1 MANERTLPMLLLNL
15 GGEMVYI
22 LEQRLQAQRVPQE
35 KADKVLLDICR
46 LLLHDRFMVE
56 LLVPQPLGHV
66 AALRTFFRDLAHAS
80 IMRLDDDS
88 MSKMW
93 DLMTMAVK
101 QQALRADSPGE
112 LLQATLNHIEYM
124 GEHVPG
130 VAAEAEQARQGLLA
144 FYSRMPSGEL
154 QAVRYGVLNYL
165 QGLAVRVSLYLK
177 HGLQDMHGR
186 LLVPKD
192 GPVPPGCEPPGTMRI
207 MDGGGREVDTVV
219 QVLHFPAGGQFTSP
233 ARDAGPGGN
242 TELGCNLYS
251 EFEDPGGVA
260 TA

>member
-1 MANERTLPMLLLNL
+1 MTSAKCSIPDFFSKLTVLCLWSRRRPTRVGKAGPGRPLLSLPPP
-15 GGEMVYI
+15 I
-22 LEQRLQAQRVPQE
+22 S
-35 KADKVLLDICR
+35 VLLDICR

-144 FYSRMPSGEL
+144 
-154 QAVRYGVLNYL
+154 
-165 QGLAVRVSLYLK
+165 VSI
-177 HGLQDMHGR
+177 QD
-186 LLVPKD
+186 KIKK
-192 GPVPPGCEPPGTMRI
+192 I
-207 MDGGGREVDTVV
+207 MQLEEI
-219 QVLHFPAGGQFTSP
+219 FI
-233 ARDAGPGGN
+233 
-242 TELGCNLYS
+242 
-251 EFEDPGGVA
+251 
-260 TA
+260 